1 VGRGSGEE
9 GVRRERGGENRLE
22 RTKTVTF
29 NFHPAFQPHTPLL
42 LLLPLS
48 RPESTRPHTLW
59 PCAFATL
66 TNTKHKT
73 QKMCWNREVSAV
85 LAVAGAAAAWTQY
98 KWGRPKG
105 RIIFFSY
112 WALIEV
118 LQLAQY
124 AVIDQCSN
132 PVNKVRM
139 ERRTKKKNAASLRPN
154 CGAMRLLEGALPES

>member
-1 VGRGSGEE
+1 MLAV
-9 GVRRERGGENRLE
+9 NHL
-22 RTKTVTF
+22 
-29 NFHPAFQPHTPLL
+29 
-42 LLLPLS
+42 
-48 RPESTRPHTLW
+48 
-59 PCAFATL
+59 L

-139 ERRTKKKNAASLRPN
+139 ERRTKKKKKKNAASLRPN